1 MRNRA
6 QLAAVVLTAV
16 TVLSVVAVP
25 VAGQQVSISTVDLPN
40 TVSQGD
46 TFTVDVSV
54 TGSDIENVEATL
66 TVPDGLSCTPS
77 GSQSVSLSGG
87 SGSTTFSCSADIAGD
102 YSGEIGVTVSA
113 DRTDNGDT
121 ISDSSQTGLSVLS
134 PASLTQSAS
143 LDASSVSVGSSTTLT
158 LVIHN
163 TGDASTSYDA
173 SVSTG
178 DGLSVAHAG
187 GTTSGSVDGG
197 AIQTV
202 DYTVTGDAEG
212 THAVDFS
219 VTAGTGQ
226 TLSGSESVSV
236 TSDDSGDGGSSAGA
250 GSGGGG
256 SSLSPEQSTSGGD
269 GATTFS
275 KALEDEDPS
284 SDGTTVRFEPGEVD
298 GETQSPP
305 VDEITFD
312 EAVSTSEQIEV
323 TVTDEQPAPADV
335 GSDVAAVVR
344 TFEVS
349 TPSSVADSG
358 ATVEFGVSEA
368 ELDGRDP
375 DAVRLARQANDG
387 TWESYEAAPVD
398 VDADPVRFQATV
410 DGFSRW
416 SVVVGQV
423 SGDTTT
429 ETESSPTE
437 TTTAEATTTTTDAT
451 SPTDGTSATTTTTEA
466 SEGLPGFTAV
476 IAVLALLGSALV
488 AARRRG

>member
-1 MRNRA
+1 MRNRV
-6 QLAAVVLTAV
+6 QLAAMVFTAIAVLGIV
-16 TVLSVVAVP
+16 TVP
-25 VAGQQVSISTVDLPN
+25 VAGQEVSISTVDLPN

-46 TFTVDVSV
+46 TFTVEVSV

-87 SGSTTFSCSADIAGD
+87 SGSTAFSCSADIAGD

-134 PASLTQSAS
+134 PASLTQSVN

-173 SVSTG
+173 SVSTSG
-178 DGLSVAHAG
+178 GLSVAQAG
-187 GTTSGSVDGG
+187 GSTSGTVDGG

-236 TSDDSGDGGSSAGA
+236 TSDDSGDGGGSTGGA
-250 GSGGGG
+250 GGGG
-256 SSLSPEQSTSGGD
+256 GALSSEQSTTGGD

-275 KALEDEDPS
+275 KVVQDEDPTT
-284 SDGTTVRFEPGEVD
+284 DGTTIRFEPAEVD
-298 GETQSPP
+298 GEQQSPP

-312 EAVSTSEQIEV
+312 RAVSTSEQIKV
-323 TVTDEQPAPADV
+323 TVTDEQPAPSDV
-335 GSDVAAVVR
+335 GNDVAAVVR
-344 TFEVS
+344 TFDVNA
-349 TPSSVADSG
+349 PSSIADSD
-358 ATVEFGVSEA
+358 ATIEFSVSQA
-368 ELDGRDP
+368 ALDGRDP
-375 DAVRLARQANDG
+375 EAVRLVRQADDG
-387 TWESYEAAPVD
+387 SWENYDATAVD
-398 VDADPVRFQATV
+398 VDADPIQFRAMV

-429 ETESSPTE
+429 TE
-437 TTTAEATTTTTDAT
+437 
-451 SPTDGTSATTTTTEA
+451 GTTTTTEA
-466 SEGLPGFTAV
+466 TSPTEGTPTTSTTTTITEASEELPGFTAL
-476 IAVLALLGSALV
+476 IAVVALLGAVFLAV
-488 AARRRG
+488 RRLG